1 MRKPKFE
8 IYAGKAGKIEF
19 RLKAANGEPVLFGPG
34 FRTKSEAIRAIS
46 NVMFYGT
53 VAARFATRQK
63 ADGTYY
69 FVLKTSL
76 GRILGWSEHYHSR
89 EAMKHGI
96 DAVRNA
102 ARFGRVLDLLEA

>member
-8 IYAGKAGKIEF
+8 IYAGKDSKIEF

-34 FRTKSEAIRAIS
+34 FRTKPEAIRAIS

-53 VAARFATRQK
+53 IASRFAIRQK

-69 FVLKTSL
+69 FLLKTSL
-76 GRILGWSEHYHSR
+76 GRILGWSEYYHSR
-89 EAMKHGI
+89 QAMLHGI
-96 DAVRNA
+96 EAVRHA
-102 ARFGRVLDLLEA
+102 ARIGRVLDLLEA